1 MAARFSPLSRIKA
14 FADADDGAA
23 AVEFALVAVPFLGLC
38 AAIIQV
44 AFLIWAA
51 QNLDRSLQ
59 VGARSLFTGQFQ
71 LANAGQTDPAALL
84 TGLRSQMCGSASSNL
99 ITLFNCSAVKL
110 DVRTASSFGASTPS
124 APVDPNTG
132 TWSTNFGNTYVCPK
146 SGTIVVVTAAVK
158 FPTFLGLLGVKFS
171 AFTDGSYLLMSTA
184 VFRTEP
190 YQTTG
195 TTACAS

>member
-1 MAARFSPLSRIKA
+1 MIKRDLYSTVIKPFGSARE
-14 FADADDGAA
+14 GAA

-51 QNLDRSLQ
+51 QNFDRALQ
-59 VGARSLFTGQFQ
+59 VGVRSLFTGQFQ
-71 LANAGQTDPAALL
+71 LSNAGQTDPTAIL
-84 TGLRSQMCGSASSNL
+84 TALRSQICGAGSDNRV
-99 ITLFNCSAVKL
+99 TLFDCSAVKL
-110 DVRTASSFGASTPS
+110 DVKTAGSFGSSAPAS
-124 APVDPNTG
+124 PVDPNTG
-132 TWSTNFGNTYVCPK
+132 TWSTSFGNTYVCPK
-146 SGTIVVVTAAVK
+146 PGAIVVVTAAVK
-158 FPTFLGLLGVKFS
+158 LPTLLGLLGTNFRTF
-171 AFTDGSYLLMSTA
+171 ADGSYLLMSTA

>member
-1 MAARFSPLSRIKA
+1 MAARFSPFSRIKA

-51 QNLDRSLQ
+51 KNLDRSLQ

-146 SGTIVVVTAAVK
+146 PGTIVVVTAAVK

-171 AFTDGSYLLMSTA
+171 TFTDGSYLLMSTA

>member
-84 TGLRSQMCGSASSNL
+84 TGLRSQM
-99 ITLFNCSAVKL
+99 
-110 DVRTASSFGASTPS
+110 
-124 APVDPNTG
+124 
-132 TWSTNFGNTYVCPK
+132 
-146 SGTIVVVTAAVK
+146 
-158 FPTFLGLLGVKFS
+158 
-171 AFTDGSYLLMSTA
+171 
-184 VFRTEP
+184 
-190 YQTTG
+190 
-195 TTACAS
+195 